1 MELTFLGITNKG
13 ELIPESLRVLHI
25 ILWKIIIIE
34 FTRTGMEPGKTFR
47 VRGIFAITMRRMQTR
62 MNAFIFIH
70 TLKIKTAAKH
80 KRPAPKNEEVNGI
93 LFPLASFEGELL
105 KWNEHWI
112 KKCDEHDIP
121 HNMRPKR

>member
-112 KKCDEHDIP
+112 QK
-121 HNMRPKR
+121 